1 MPRCKMNPKI
11 LCHYPSCDDRCPEFR
26 RAGQTRLIPMTNH
39 VMKKQNRPGEHI
51 GVPRPEEKMQVIEV
65 IERPG
70 VKITRYR
77 MKR

>member
-1 MPRCKMNPKI
+1 
-11 LCHYPSCDDRCPEFR
+11 
-26 RAGQTRLIPMTNH
+26 MTNH